1 MGARGAWGGAGGG
14 GGTKK
19 NEDKDQFP
27 PRIPRARD
35 DDSSNSNNVSHNNS
49 NKGGSGPGARVRS
62 WTDSEI
68 TRNYIRPPPNR
79 TSVEAHDHGAIGHK
93 KQSRDTHSNST

>member
-1 MGARGAWGGAGGG
+1 MGARGAWGGPGGG

-19 NEDKDQFP
+19 TEDKDQFP

-35 DDSSNSNNVSHNNS
+35 DDSTNSNNANHTT
-49 NKGGSGPGARVRS
+49 KGGSGPGRVRS

-79 TSVEAHDHGAIGHK
+79 TSVEAHDHGAVGHK
-93 KQSRDTHSNST
+93 KRDTHSNST